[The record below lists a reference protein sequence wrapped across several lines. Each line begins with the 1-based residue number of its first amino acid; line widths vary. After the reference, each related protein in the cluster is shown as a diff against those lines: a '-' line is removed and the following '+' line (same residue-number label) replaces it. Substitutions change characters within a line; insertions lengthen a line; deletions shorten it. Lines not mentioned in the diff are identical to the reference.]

1 MGNEAHYAH
10 HVRKAVAIVDR
21 RVFLPEEQ
29 RRHAHCDMPLPIGH
43 EATCSQPSTLEAM
56 LQFLGVAPGDRV
68 LDVGSG
74 SGWST
79 ALLAHLVAGG
89 EQGSGDVEAGA
100 RAGGGEVGSGEVLGV
115 ELVPELVEYGR
126 ANLAHWEEIRVDQ
139 GLRGAAARIEHATPG
154 RLGMPDDAPFE
165 RILVSADAHCLP
177 ASLTDQLADG
187 GRMVIPVR
195 GRLAVVDKAA
205 DGGVR
210 TREFGLFSF
219 VPLRETGE
227 PGD

>member
-1 MGNEAHYAH
+1 MGNEAHQARQ
-10 HVRKAVAIVDR
+10 VRKAVAVVDR

-29 RRHAHCDMPLPIGH
+29 RRHAHGDMPLPIGH
-43 EATCSQPSTLEAM
+43 EATCSQPSTVEAM

-89 EQGSGDVEAGA
+89 ERKDVGAGDADAAETGA
-100 RAGGGEVGSGEVLGV
+100 AAGEVIGV
-115 ELVPELVEYGR
+115 ELVPELVDFGR
-126 ANLAHWEEIRVDQ
+126 TNLEHWADIRVQQ
-139 GLRGAAARIEHATPG
+139 GLIGAPARIVQATPG
-154 RLGMPDDAPFE
+154 RLGVPEAAPFE
-165 RILVSADAHCLP
+165 RILVSADAHCIP
-177 ASLTDQLADG
+177 RSLLDQLADG
-187 GRMVIPVR
+187 GRMVLPVR
-195 GRLAVVDKAA
+195 GRMAVVDKAA
-205 DGGVR
+205 DGEIHS
-210 TREFGLFSF
+210 REFGLFSF

>member
-1 MGNEAHYAH
+1 MGSEAHYAH
-10 HVRKAVAIVDR
+10 QVRKAVALVDR
-21 RVFLPEEQ
+21 RVFLPEEH
-29 RRHAHCDMPLPIGH
+29 RRQAHCDMPLPIGY

-56 LQFLGVAPGDRV
+56 LQFLGVKPGDRV

-89 EQGSGDVEAGA
+89 EGGLGAAG
-100 RAGGGEVGSGEVLGV
+100 GLGGEVIGV
-115 ELVPELVEYGR
+115 ELAPELVEFGQS
-126 ANLAHWEEIRVDQ
+126 NLAHWAEVREEH
-139 GLRGAAARIEHATPG
+139 GLNGAAARIEPATPG
-154 RLGMPDDAPFE
+154 RLGMPEEGPFD

-177 ASLTDQLADG
+177 ASLVDQLADG
-187 GRMVIPVR
+187 GRMVLPIR
-195 GRLAVVDKAA
+195 GRLAVVDKSE
-205 DGGVR
+205 DGEIQS
-210 TREFGLFSF
+210 REFGLFSF